1 MSQAC
6 PLTFKQIDG
15 TIARISA
22 LFVSLGFMLFL
33 ATNEVAVLYFLAVDF
48 MIRIYGDKRLSIIF
62 QASLALEHLLKLE
75 SVMVDSGAKR
85 VAAFFGL
92 GFILLSALLFHLGLH
107 VALYSVATVFLICT
121 SLELFFSYCLGCK
134 VYYIY
139 KKIF

>member
-1 MSQAC
+1 MAQAC

-22 LFVSLGFMLFL
+22 LFVSLGFLLFL
-33 ATNEVAVLYFLAVDF
+33 ATNEVTILYFLAIDF
-48 MIRIYGDKRLSIIF
+48 LIRIYANKRISLVY
-62 QASLALEHLLKLE
+62 QASLALEHLFKMKI
-75 SVMVDSGAKR
+75 VMVDSGAKR

-92 GFILLSALLFHLGLH
+92 GFIVLSAVLFHLGAQN
-107 VALYSVATVFLICT
+107 ALYVVAAVFLSCT